1 MLIRKKLQD
10 AYALCRVFKKSLNAV
25 KIGDHYGSDRS
36 GCSIND
42 QLYTEDSD
50 YGMPTT
56 ASSSMLHHASL
67 PLTDDNKWMQYL
79 SDEPNFTCNN
89 NPTNAPFPY
98 NHPSKVNS
106 ISKLPSFL
114 YLMHLFSMQEII
126 YFRTCEIFEKS
137 SFFKVRIM
145 MV

>member
-106 ISKLPSFL
+106 ISKLPTFYISCICLVCRKL
-114 YLMHLFSMQEII
+114 Y
-126 YFRTCEIFEKS
+126 IFEHVKYLKNQVS
-137 SFFKVRIM
+137 SKLGL
-145 MV
+145 